1 MKFFIN
7 LWRSTTNFRFYK
19 EVAFQKVSKSIGYF
33 FLFIFLI
40 TLVLSMKRST
50 ALIQGMDEV
59 SKELGDRLP
68 EIRIKDGTVSTDAQE
83 PFIIEEKD
91 FIFIIDTTGKITTI
105 DLSYFVSKENK
116 TRFSDEIGGF
126 YKQGILL
133 TKNKL
138 IHRQSEIETREYDL
152 SKIKSFTINKEAMER
167 WRKASSRFA
176 FPFLVVILFPYYIVA
191 KLIQILLFSLVA
203 LIMNTVTKANL
214 KYENLFNISLFALT
228 PPVLLATIFN
238 LAGLRIPLF
247 LSLFLYTVIYIVFLM
262 GGVRSCRPR

>member
-7 LWRSTTNFRFYK
+7 LWRSVTSFRFYK
-19 EVAFQKVSKSIGYF
+19 EIAFQKVSKSIGYL

-40 TLVLSMKRST
+40 TLALSMKYST
-50 ALIQGMDEV
+50 VLIQGMAEV

-68 EIRIKDGTVSTDAQE
+68 EIRIENGVVSTDVQE

-91 FIFIIDTTGKITTI
+91 FIFIIDTTGKITTV
-105 DLSYFVSKENK
+105 DPS
-116 TRFSDEIGGF
+116 

-133 TKNKL
+133 TRNKL
-138 IHRQSEIETREYDL
+138 IHRQSEIETRAYDL
-152 SKIKSFTINKEAMER
+152 SKIKSFTVNKEAMER

-176 FPFLVVILFPYYIVA
+176 FPFLVVILFPYYVVA
-191 KLIQILLFSLVA
+191 KQIQILFFSLIA
-203 LIMNTVTKANL
+203 LIANTATKANL

-247 LSLFLYTVIYIVFLM
+247 LSVFLYTVIYIIFLI
-262 GGVRSCRPR
+262 GGVKSCKGQVIETTP

>member
-7 LWRSTTNFRFYK
+7 LWRSVTSFRFYK
-19 EVAFQKVSKSIGYF
+19 EVASQKVSKSIGYF

-59 SKELGDRLP
+59 SKELRDRLP
-68 EIRIKDGTVSTDAQE
+68 EIRIEDGTVSTDAQE

-91 FIFIIDTTGKITTI
+91 FIFIIDTTEKITTV
-105 DLSYFVSKENK
+105 DPS
-116 TRFSDEIGGF
+116 

-133 TKNKL
+133 TRNKL

-152 SKIKSFTINKEAMER
+152 SKIKSFTVNREAMER

-176 FPFLVVILFPYYIVA
+176 FPFLVAILFPYYIVV
-191 KLIQILLFSLVA
+191 KLIHILLFSLVA
-203 LIMNTVTKANL
+203 LIVNAVTKANL

-228 PPVLLATIFN
+228 PPVLLATIFT
-238 LAGLRIPLF
+238 LVGFRIPFFGL
-247 LSLFLYTVIYIVFLM
+247 LYVAIYIFFLIR
-262 GGVRSCRPR
+262 GIRGCKEV

>member
-40 TLVLSMKRST
+40 TLILSMKFST
-50 ALIQGMDEV
+50 TLIQGMDEV

-68 EIRIKDGTVSTDAQE
+68 EIRIENGIVSTDAQE
-83 PFIIEEKD
+83 PFTIEEKY
-91 FIFIIDTTGKITTI
+91 FIFIIDTTGKITTV
-105 DLSYFVSKENK
+105 DPS
-116 TRFSDEIGGF
+116 

-152 SKIKSFTINKEAMER
+152 SKIKSFTVNKEAMER
-167 WRKASSRFA
+167 WKKTFSRFA
-176 FPFLVVILFPYYIVA
+176 FPILLVSLFPYFIVA
-191 KLIQILLFSLVA
+191 KLIHILLFSLIA
-203 LIMNTVTKANL
+203 LIINTAIKANL

-238 LAGLRIPLF
+238 LAGLKIPLF
-247 LSLFLYTVIYIVFLM
+247 GLLYIAVYIVFLI
-262 GGVRSCRPR
+262 GGIRNCKGQIIETTP

>member
-33 FLFIFLI
+33 FLFILLI
-40 TLVLSMKRST
+40 TLILSMKFST
-50 ALIQGMDEV
+50 ALIQGMGEV

-68 EIRIKDGTVSTDAQE
+68 EIRIENGVVSTDVQE
-83 PFIIEEKD
+83 PFVIEEKN
-91 FIFIIDTTGKITTI
+91 FIFIIDTTEKTTTI
-105 DLSYFVSKENK
+105 DPS
-116 TRFSDEIGGF
+116 

-138 IHRQSEIETREYDL
+138 IHKQSEIETRAYDL
-152 SKIKSFTINKEAMER
+152 SKIKSFTLNKEAMER
-167 WRKASSRFA
+167 WKETFSRFA
-176 FPFLVVILFPYYIVA
+176 LPILLVSLFPYFILV
-191 KLIQILLFSLVA
+191 KLIQILLFSLIA

-238 LAGLRIPLF
+238 LAGLKVPLF
-247 LSLFLYTVIYIVFLM
+247 GLLYVAIYIIFLI
-262 GGVRSCRPR
+262 GGIRSCREV

>member
-7 LWRSTTNFRFYK
+7 LWRSVTSFRFYK
-19 EVAFQKVSKSIGYF
+19 EIAFQKVSKSIGYF
-33 FLFIFLI
+33 FLFILLI

-59 SKELGDRLP
+59 SKELGDKLP
-68 EIRIKDGTVSTDAQE
+68 EIRIEDGVVSTDAQE
-83 PFIIEEKD
+83 PFVIEEKN
-91 FIFIIDTTGKITTI
+91 FIFIIDTTGKITTV
-105 DLSYFVSKENK
+105 DPS
-116 TRFSDEIGGF
+116 

-152 SKIKSFTINKEAMER
+152 SKIKFFTVNKAAMER
-167 WRKASSRFA
+167 WRKTFSRFA
-176 FPFLVVILFPYYIVA
+176 FPILLVSLFPYFVVV
-191 KLIQILLFSLVA
+191 KLIQILLFSLMA
-203 LIMNTVTKANL
+203 LVMNTATKANL

-238 LAGLRIPLF
+238 LAGLKIPLF
-247 LSLFLYTVIYIVFLM
+247 GLFYIAIYIVFLM
-262 GGVRSCRPR
+262 GGIRSCREV

>member
-1 MKFFIN
+1 MIFFIN
-7 LWRSTTNFRFYK
+7 LWRSVTSFRFYK
-19 EVAFQKVSKSIGYF
+19 EIAFQRVSKSVGYF
-33 FLFIFLI
+33 FLFILLI

-50 ALIQGMDEV
+50 ALIQGIDEV

-68 EIRIKDGTVSTDAQE
+68 EIRIENGVVSIDAQE
-83 PFIIEEKD
+83 PFTIEEKD

-105 DLSYFVSKENK
+105 DPS
-116 TRFSDEIGGF
+116 

-152 SKIKSFTINKEAMER
+152 SKIKSFTLNKEATEK
-167 WRKASSRFA
+167 WKKVLSRFA
-176 FPFLVVILFPYYIVA
+176 FPFTVIFFFPYYIVA
-191 KLIQILLFSLVA
+191 KLIHILLFSLIA
-203 LIMNTVTKANL
+203 LIVNTATKANL

-238 LAGLRIPLF
+238 LAGFPFPLF
-247 LSLFLYTVIYIVFLM
+247 RLLYIVVYLIFLT
-262 GGVRSCRPR
+262 GGIRSCKGQVIESTTR

>member
-40 TLVLSMKRST
+40 TLILSMKYST
-50 ALIQGMDEV
+50 ALIQGMGEV

-68 EIRIKDGTVSTDAQE
+68 EIRIEDGAVSTDAQE

-91 FIFIIDTTGKITTI
+91 FIFIIDTTGKKTTI
-105 DLSYFVSKENK
+105 DPS
-116 TRFSDEIGGF
+116 
-126 YKQGILL
+126 YKQGMLL

-138 IHRQSEIETREYDL
+138 IHKQSEIETRAYNL
-152 SKIKSFTINKEAMER
+152 SKIKSFTVNKEAMER
-167 WRKASSRFA
+167 WRKTFSRFA
-176 FPFLVVILFPYYIVA
+176 LPILLVSLFPYFAVV
-191 KLIQILLFSLVA
+191 KLIQILLFSLMA
-203 LIMNTVTKANL
+203 LVMNTATKANL

-238 LAGLRIPLF
+238 LAGLKIPLF
-247 LSLFLYTVIYIVFLM
+247 GLLYIVVYIVFLT
-262 GGVRSCRPR
+262 GGVRSCKGQIIEKTS

>member
-7 LWRSTTNFRFYK
+7 LWRSATSFRFYK
-19 EVAFQKVSKSIGYF
+19 EIAFQKVSKSIGYF
-33 FLFIFLI
+33 FLFILLI

-59 SKELGDRLP
+59 SKELGDKLP
-68 EIRIKDGTVSTDAQE
+68 EIRIEDGVVSTDAQE
-83 PFIIEEKD
+83 PFVIEEKD
-91 FIFIIDTTGKITTI
+91 FIFIIDTTGKITTV
-105 DLSYFVSKENK
+105 DPS
-116 TRFSDEIGGF
+116 

-152 SKIKSFTINKEAMER
+152 SKIKSFTVNKEAMER
-167 WRKASSRFA
+167 WKKTFSRFA
-176 FPFLVVILFPYYIVA
+176 FPILLVSLFPYFTIA
-191 KLIQILLFSLVA
+191 KLIHILLFSLIA
-203 LIMNTVTKANL
+203 LIVNTATKANL

-238 LAGLRIPLF
+238 LAGFKIPPLW
-247 LSLFLYTVIYIVFLM
+247 SVFLYTVVYIIFLT
-262 GGVRSCRPR
+262 GGVRSCRKV